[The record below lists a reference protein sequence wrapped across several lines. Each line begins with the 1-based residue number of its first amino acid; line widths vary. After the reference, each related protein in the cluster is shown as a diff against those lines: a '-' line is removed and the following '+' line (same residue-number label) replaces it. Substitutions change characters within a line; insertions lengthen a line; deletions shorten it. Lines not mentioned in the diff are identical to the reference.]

1 MTDILIVEDQKDLAK
16 LLALFIQKA
25 GYSIHLA
32 YSAEDA
38 LLYLQQE
45 EIKLM
50 ILDIALPKMD
60 GFTVCRKV
68 RQNGNLPILILSAR
82 VGKEDKLH
90 GFELGADDYL
100 EKPVDPDILL
110 AKIHV
115 LLQRAYGAS
124 DEELI
129 LKAGDITI
137 DAKARQVLCRGE
149 VLELNV
155 KEYELLLLLI
165 RNRGKTLNKD
175 YIFNEIWGVDSFSEP
190 QTLTVHI
197 KRLRDK
203 IEENPKEPRYLKTI
217 WGVGYRYEEL

>member
-16 LLALFIQKA
+16 LLALFIQKE
-25 GYSIHLA
+25 GYSTYIAH
-32 YSAEDA
+32 SAEDA

-45 EIKLM
+45 EIRLM
-50 ILDIALPKMD
+50 VLDIALPRMD

-68 RQNGNLPILILSAR
+68 RQNENLPILILSAR

-124 DEELI
+124 DAETL

-137 DAKARQVLCRGE
+137 DTKARQVLCRDQ